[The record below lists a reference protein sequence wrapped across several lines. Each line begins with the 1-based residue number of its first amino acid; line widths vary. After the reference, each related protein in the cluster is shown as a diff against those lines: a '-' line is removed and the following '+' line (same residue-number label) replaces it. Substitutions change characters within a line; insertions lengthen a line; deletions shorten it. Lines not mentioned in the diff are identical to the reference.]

1 MPVKFIV
8 VCLCAFVTV
17 HLFQFFSLNARSCCT
32 ITLCRICAVYFAGYY
47 DSYDGSW
54 IVYILYRVHFNIVTY
69 LLTYLLTYRIKGD
82 HLSG

>member
-32 ITLCRICAVYFAGYY
+32 ITLCRICAVYFC
-47 DSYDGSW
+47 
-54 IVYILYRVHFNIVTY
+54 R
-69 LLTYLLTYRIKGD
+69 LLW
-82 HLSG
+82 